1 MHSHHDFFSLCY
13 RCIQVIVQI
22 PLLRTCYHV
31 EGRDPLMAHC
41 LEPITISSILLISIK
56 MFSDFVLHSCLPIPD
71 IDTHTPEGNLHEGDF
86 LND

>member
-22 PLLRTCYHV
+22 LLLRTCYHV
-31 EGRDPLMAHC
+31 EGRDPLMTHC
-41 LEPITISSILLISIK
+41 SEPITISSILLISIK
-56 MFSDFVLHSCLPIPD
+56 IFSDFVLHSCLPIPD
-71 IDTHTPEGNLHEGDF
+71 IDTHTPEDNLHEGDF